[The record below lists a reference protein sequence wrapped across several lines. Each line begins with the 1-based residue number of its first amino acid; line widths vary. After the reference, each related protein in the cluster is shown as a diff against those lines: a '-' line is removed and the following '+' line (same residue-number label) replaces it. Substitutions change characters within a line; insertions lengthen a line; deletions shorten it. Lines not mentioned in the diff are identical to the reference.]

1 MAAAKSMD
9 RNKVIELLEYYGEID
24 GEIKIYRNI
33 LEDLTNCYYNPLGAI
48 QCDGQP
54 KGKYNISRPTENI
67 VLNIPDGISEEIRN
81 YEKKIADLHNL
92 KTQILQE
99 VSRLKFKEKSI
110 VFDFYIHGLK
120 WEQVAVHNHYS
131 ERQCKNIRNAAIE
144 TLLPRFQK
152 NTFILNFDKPA

>member
-1 MAAAKSMD
+1 MAAAKGMD

-54 KGKYNISRPTENI
+54 KGKNNISRPTENM
-67 VLNIPDGISEEIRN
+67 VLNIPDGVSEEMRS
-81 YEKKIADLHNL
+81 YEKKIADLQSL
-92 KTQILQE
+92 KIQILQE

-110 VFDFYIHGLK
+110 VFDFYIYGLK

-131 ERQCKNIRNAAIE
+131 ERQCKNIRNAAVESLI
-144 TLLPRFQK
+144 PRFQK
-152 NTFILNFDKPA
+152 NPCIAKFDKTA